1 MRFFFCFTQMM
12 QLLKHIGY
20 CLCLPVLLLMM
31 CTQCDRHNTY
41 EDKLVFS
48 SDTVLFDTVFTS
60 VSTITRNFRV
70 INPTNEPLTI
80 DIRLAG
86 GNQSYYN
93 INVDGRSG
101 YEFRGV
107 EIPARDSI
115 FVFVRAL
122 INPTDQNTP
131 YLVTDS
137 ILFSN
142 DEICQQV
149 QLVAFGQDAH
159 FILPDHT
166 SGSMRYSIVAHEHEV
181 TRWTNDKPWV
191 IYDWA
196 VVDSLGQL
204 IIDPGT
210 RVYVHKAGGLWIY
223 RDGNLQVNGTTEE
236 PVLFAG
242 DRLEPFF
249 ASDYAQWSRIWINE
263 SSHQDNVL
271 NNVIITNAAI
281 GLQCS
286 SITDYNVS
294 HHNKTI
300 VNNSIIHNNADV
312 GVLAR
317 AANLEM
323 NNCQISNNQNY
334 SIVMQVGD
342 FNLNHVTVANYSGHT
357 NPSAVVGNFFDV
369 VTLNANGEYE
379 TVYMV
384 GDANLNCRNS
394 IIYGNRKEGEFGTS
408 TLEGAHVNYTFQNC
422 IVRKDEFDE
431 HFISCLNKDP
441 QFVNNYQQDYNL
453 QETSP
458 AIDAGMTGL
467 GITTD
472 LLGRLRNGLPD
483 IGAFEYYPAP
493 EDMTRRFSIR

>member
-1 MRFFFCFTQMM
+1 ML
-12 QLLKHIGY
+12 QLLRHIGY
-20 CLCLPVLLLMM
+20 FFWLPFCVLAL
-31 CTQCDRHNTY
+31 CTQCNRHNTL
-41 EDKLVFS
+41 EEKLTFS
-48 SDTVLFDTVFTS
+48 SDTVYFDTVFTT
-60 VSTITRNFRV
+60 VSTVTRNFRV
-70 INPTNEPLTI
+70 INPTDEPMTV

-86 GNQSYYN
+86 GSQSYYN
-93 INVDGRSG
+93 INVDGQAG
-101 YEFRGV
+101 YEFHNV
-107 EIPARDSI
+107 EIPARDSLFI
-115 FVFVRAL
+115 FVRAL

-142 DEICQQV
+142 DHILQQV

-166 SGSMRYSIVAHEHEV
+166 SGSMRYRIVAHEHEV
-181 TRWTNDKPWV
+181 THWTNDKPWV

-210 RVYVHKAGGLWIY
+210 RIYVHKAGGLWIY
-223 RDGNLQVNGTTEE
+223 RDGNLQVNGTAEE
-236 PVLFAG
+236 PVVFAG
-242 DRLEPFF
+242 DRREPFY

-271 NNVIITNAAI
+271 NHVVITNAAI

-286 SITDYNVS
+286 SIMDYNTS

-312 GVLAR
+312 GVLVR

-323 NNCQISNNQNY
+323 NNCQVSSNQNY
-334 SIVMQVGD
+334 SVVMQVGD
-342 FNLNHVTVANYSGHT
+342 FNLNHVTVANYSGHQ
-357 NPSAVVGNFFDV
+357 NPSMVVGNFFDV

-379 TVYMV
+379 TVYMI

-394 IIYGNRKEGEFGTS
+394 IVYGNRSDGEFATS
-408 TLEGAHVNYTFQNC
+408 TIQGAAVNYSFQNC
-422 IVRKDEFDE
+422 IVRKNEFDS
-431 HFISCLNKDP
+431 HFVQCLNKDP
-441 QFVNNYQQDYNL
+441 KFVNNYEQDYNL
-453 QETSP
+453 KEDSP

-472 LLGRLRNGLPD
+472 LLGRLRNGVPD
-483 IGAFEYYPAP
+483 IGAFEYYPAT
-493 EDMTRRFSIR
+493 DMKSRLSIR

>member
-1 MRFFFCFTQMM
+1 MTRLFR
-12 QLLKHIGY
+12 HIGY
-20 CLCLPVLLLMM
+20 LLCIPFCILTL
-31 CTQCDRHNTY
+31 CTQCNRHNVLD
-41 EDKLVFS
+41 EKLTFS
-48 SDTVLFDTVFTS
+48 SDTVLFDTVFTT
-60 VSTITRNFRV
+60 VTTVTKNFRV
-70 INPTNEPLTI
+70 INPNDEALTV

-93 INVDGRSG
+93 INVDGQSG
-101 YEFRGV
+101 YEFHNV
-107 EIPARDSI
+107 EIPAHDSL

-122 INPTDQNTP
+122 INPTNQNTP
-131 YLVTDS
+131 YLIADS

-142 DEICQQV
+142 DNIFQQV
-149 QLVAFGQDAH
+149 QLIAFGQDAH

-166 SGSMRYSIVAHEHEV
+166 NSSMRYKIIAHEHEV
-181 TRWTNDKPWV
+181 AHWTNDKPWV

-210 RVYVHKAGGLWIY
+210 QIYVHKAGGLWVF
-223 RDGNLQVNGTTEE
+223 RDGNLQVNGTPEE
-236 PVLFAG
+236 PVRFSG
-242 DRLEPFF
+242 DRLESFYDT
-249 ASDYAQWSRIWINE
+249 DYAQWNRIWINE
-263 SSHQDNVL
+263 SSHQDNVI
-271 NNVIITNAAI
+271 NNAIITNATI

-286 SITDYNVS
+286 AITDYNTS
-294 HHNKTI
+294 RSNKTI

-312 GVLAR
+312 GVLVR

-334 SIVMQVGD
+334 SIVMQVGNFD
-342 FNLNHVTVANYSGHT
+342 LNHVTVANYSGHT

-369 VTLNANGEYE
+369 VTINSNGEYE

-394 IIYGNRKEGEFGTS
+394 IIYGNRSDGEFATS
-408 TLEGAHVNYTFQNC
+408 TMDGANVNYTFQNC
-422 IVRKDEFDE
+422 IVRKTEFDD
-431 HFISCLNKDP
+431 HFIQCINKDP
-441 QFVNNYQQDYNL
+441 QFVGNYAQDYNL

-472 LLGRLRNGLPD
+472 LLGRMRNGVPD
-483 IGAFEYYPAP
+483 IGAFEYYPAT
-493 EDMTRRFSIR
+493 DMKKRLSTH